1 MSKVLDDVSENNNEL
16 NEFKNPKNLCVHDL
30 KKKLRVKQKRQ
41 FIINTIILSVIVVF
55 FGVIS
60 LLIYQS
66 LYIFFNNMM
75 GFVH

>member
-1 MSKVLDDVSENNNEL
+1 MTKVLDEASENTSEL
-16 NEFKNPKNLCVHDL
+16 NEVKNPKNLCVHDL

-41 FIINTIILSVIVVF
+41 FIINAIILSVIVIF

-66 LYIFFNNMM
+66 L
-75 GFVH
+75 

>member
-1 MSKVLDDVSENNNEL
+1 MSKALDEASENNNEF
-16 NEFKNPKNLCVHDL
+16 NKVKNPKNLCVHDL

-41 FIINTIILSVIVVF
+41 FIINAIILSVIIVF

-66 LYIFFNNMM
+66 L
-75 GFVH
+75 

>member
-1 MSKVLDDVSENNNEL
+1 MSKALDEVNENNNEL
-16 NEFKNPKNLCVHDL
+16 NEVKDKKNLCVHDL

-41 FIINTIILSVIVVF
+41 FITNAIILSVIIVF

-66 LYIFFNNMM
+66 L
-75 GFVH
+75 

>member
-1 MSKVLDDVSENNNEL
+1 MSKVLDETSENNNEL
-16 NEFKNPKNLCVHDL
+16 NEVKNQKNLCVHEL

-41 FIINTIILSVIVVF
+41 FIINAIILSVIVIF

-66 LYIFFNNMM
+66 L
-75 GFVH
+75 

>member
-1 MSKVLDDVSENNNEL
+1 MSKALDEAYENNTEL
-16 NEFKNPKNLCVHDL
+16 NEVKNKKTLCVHEL

-41 FIINTIILSVIVVF
+41 FIKNTIILFCIITF

-66 LYIFFNNMM
+66 L
-75 GFVH
+75 

>member
-1 MSKVLDDVSENNNEL
+1 MSKVLEEASENNNEL
-16 NEFKNPKNLCVHDL
+16 NEIKNQKNLCVHEL

-41 FIINTIILSVIVVF
+41 FIINAIILSVIIIF

-66 LYIFFNNMM
+66 F
-75 GFVH
+75 

>member
-1 MSKVLDDVSENNNEL
+1 MTKVLDEASENTSEL
-16 NEFKNPKNLCVHDL
+16 NEVKNQKTLCVHDL

-41 FIINTIILSVIVVF
+41 FIINAIILSVIVVF

-66 LYIFFNNMM
+66 L
-75 GFVH
+75 

>member
-1 MSKVLDDVSENNNEL
+1 MSKALDQASENNNEL
-16 NEFKNPKNLCVHDL
+16 SEVKNPKNLCVHEL

-41 FIINTIILSVIVVF
+41 LIINTIILSLIIVF

-66 LYIFFNNMM
+66 L
-75 GFVH
+75 